1 LIVSQYDKRKYLSF
15 TLDNGLRVLLVEDGD
30 IKKTAVAATVAAG
43 HFADPENCL
52 GLAHLLEH
60 MLFLGSKNFPQANGL
75 NEFLSHHG
83 GSINAWTGTEYSSFH
98 FDISSE
104 NFAQGI
110 AHFAD
115 MLTYP
120 LLLEEKIEKEISAID
135 AEFRLKQKDD
145 LRRLYQ
151 VHKETC
157 NPAHPFSK
165 FSVGNAQTLRAVEI
179 KALKKQLREFHQRH
193 YVAKNICLCVVS
205 NIPLLDCQKVVAEQF
220 AVLSSKKEP
229 ARKAYPALYLP
240 EQLAVKI
247 SIRPITEARRLIVTF
262 ALPDIQPM
270 YRTKPTSLLSHLLGD
285 EGSGSLLDYFK
296 QQNWASNLS
305 AGGGI
310 QGANFKDFNL
320 NLQLTELGA
329 NHIDEILNCLFHY
342 LRLIEKQGLESWR
355 LAEKRQLCELAFNFS
370 DSAKAIDDAV
380 HLSGQMFNYPQQ
392 HLLVADYLL
401 DKPDMEIVKQMLAK
415 LSPHNMRLKVILPE
429 IETNRQAKWYDT
441 PYAIVPIDGTLLKK
455 LSSPIAVTQLQLPK
469 ANPYLAEHSSRQ
481 TLDPAFKLP
490 QNIITK
496 PGMSLWFGQ
505 DHDFLQPRGD
515 CFLSFDCQA
524 VNEGIDV
531 IALKRLWAALVHE
544 QLSQQ
549 YYQASV
555 AGLNLHFYSHQGGFS
570 LHTSGFS
577 HKQLDLVSDLSIKI
591 HQALDFSERFE
602 QVKFRQ
608 WKALSNSLLNKPIN
622 SLFNNLS
629 VILQRNTHSPSSM
642 EDIIKHATLKQ
653 MDEVRDKLFS
663 AYHLEGLIYGDWQAP
678 QVQSLGQ
685 LLEQHR
691 HGQNLGGR
699 LSRDVLDLRAAHTY
713 IFEMSNQHDDNAAVL
728 YFQAPSSS
736 PQDIALTILLEQL
749 MAAPFFQQLRTDKQ
763 LGYMVG
769 SGYMP
774 INQHPGISFY
784 IQSPLFS
791 GPHLINEMQ
800 GFLNTMLLN
809 FTQLEGIWN
818 KVKKSVINQL
828 RQNDTN
834 LSMKSQR
841 LWIAI
846 GNEDKDFC
854 GQRILTSTIEQ
865 LQFSTALQFYQNML
879 ASDHF
884 GKLILYCNGRDKKD
898 KYVNGQII
906 ENIDAIK
913 KQSDYFK

>member
-1 LIVSQYDKRKYLSF
+1 MIVSQYDKRKYLSF

-43 HFADPENCL
+43 HFADPEHCL

-98 FDISSE
+98 FDISSDYI
-104 NFAQGI
+104 AQSLS
-110 AHFAD
+110 HFAD
-115 MLTYP
+115 MLSFP
-120 LLLEEKIEKEISAID
+120 SLQEDRIENEISAID

-165 FSVGNAQTLRAVEI
+165 FSVGNEQTLRVVKI
-179 KALKKQLREFHQRH
+179 KALKKQLKEFHQRH

-205 NIPLLDCQKVVAEQF
+205 NIPLLDCQTMVAQRFGKLSNRNKVLQQV
-220 AVLSSKKEP
+220 
-229 ARKAYPALYLP
+229 YPPLYLP

-262 ALPDIQPM
+262 ALPDIQAL

-285 EGSGSLLDYFK
+285 EGRGSLLGYFK

-310 QGANFKDFNL
+310 QGSNFKDFNL
-320 NLQLTELGA
+320 NMQLTELGA
-329 NHIDEILNCLFHY
+329 NHIEDILVCLFYY
-342 LRLIEKQGLESWR
+342 LQLIEKQGLEAWR

-370 DSAKAIDDAV
+370 DGAKPIDDAV
-380 HLSGQMFNYPQQ
+380 HLSGQMFTYPQQ

-401 DKPDMEIVKQMLAK
+401 DKPDIEIVKQVLVK
-415 LSPHNMRLKVILPE
+415 LSPYNMRLKVILPD
-429 IETNRQAKWYDT
+429 IETNQQAKWYDT
-441 PYAIVPIDGTLLKK
+441 PYAMYPISETLLKR
-455 LSSPIAVTQLQLPK
+455 LSSPTPVSQLQLPK

-481 TLDPAFKLP
+481 VLDPAFKLP
-490 QNIITK
+490 QNIMTK

-505 DHDFLQPRGD
+505 DHVFGQPRGD
-515 CFLSFDCQA
+515 CYLSFDCQA
-524 VNEGIDV
+524 VNEGIEV

-577 HKQLDLVSDLSIKI
+577 HKQLELVSDLSTKI
-591 HQALDFSERFE
+591 HQPLDFSERFE

-622 SLFNNLS
+622 RLFNNLS
-629 VILQRNTHSPSSM
+629 VILQRNAHSPGSM
-642 EDIIKHATLKQ
+642 EDIIKHATLSQ
-653 MDEVRDKLFS
+653 MDEVRQKLFN
-663 AYHLEGLIYGDWQAP
+663 AYHLEGLIYGDWQAT
-678 QVQSLGQ
+678 QVLSLGQ
-685 LLEQHR
+685 LMEQHR
-691 HGQNLGGR
+691 HPQNIGHR
-699 LSRDVLDLRAAHTY
+699 LSRDVLDLRATHAY
-713 IFEMSNQHDDNAAVL
+713 IFEMCNQHNDSAAVL

-736 PQDIALTILLEQL
+736 PHDIALTILLEQL
-749 MAAPFFQQLRTDKQ
+749 LAAPFFQQLRTDKQ

-784 IQSPLFS
+784 IQSPQFS

-800 GFLNTMLLN
+800 AFLNTMLLN
-809 FTQLEGIWN
+809 FAQLEGIWD
-818 KVKKSVINQL
+818 KVKKSVKNQL
-828 RQNDTN
+828 SQNDTN
-834 LSMKSQR
+834 LSTKSQR

-854 GQRILTSTIEQ
+854 GQSILARTIEQ
-865 LQFSTALQFYQNML
+865 LQFSTALEFYQNML

-884 GKLILYCNGRDKKD
+884 GKLILYCNGGDKKG
-898 KYVNGQII
+898 KYLEGQII
-906 ENIDAIK
+906 EDIDAIK
-913 KQSDYFK
+913 KQAHYFI